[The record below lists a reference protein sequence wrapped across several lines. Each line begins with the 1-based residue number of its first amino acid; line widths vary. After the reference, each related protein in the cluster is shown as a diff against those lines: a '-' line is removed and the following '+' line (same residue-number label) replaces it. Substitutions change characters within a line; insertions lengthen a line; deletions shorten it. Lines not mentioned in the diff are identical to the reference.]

1 MVLVAA
7 ALASSA
13 YADKPPSNPGSG
25 SSNAGGRSKPTDP
38 GAGTSS
44 SALPGPDAALPAKAK
59 AYGRYCQSQSRL
71 HVAGRP
77 GTPFSQCVTAMAKLA
92 TRRTKDPWTACSAL
106 SRKHVQ
112 GAAGSPFGRCV
123 VAGTRLLNDLRKP

>member
-1 MVLVAA
+1 
-7 ALASSA
+7 
-13 YADKPPSNPGSG
+13 
-25 SSNAGGRSKPTDP
+25 
-38 GAGTSS
+38 
-44 SALPGPDAALPAKAK
+44 
-59 AYGRYCQSQSRL
+59 
-71 HVAGRP
+71 
-77 GTPFSQCVTAMAKLA
+77 MAKLA